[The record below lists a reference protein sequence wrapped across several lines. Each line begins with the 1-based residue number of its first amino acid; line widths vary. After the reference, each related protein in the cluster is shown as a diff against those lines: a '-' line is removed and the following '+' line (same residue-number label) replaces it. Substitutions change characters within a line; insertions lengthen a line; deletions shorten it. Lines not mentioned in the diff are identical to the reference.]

1 MEQAALFYEDFLKEG
16 ADGKY
21 VFNPSYSPENHPA
34 NHPSQACIN
43 ATMDVMAANALLRS
57 VIEASQVL
65 GVNQDKIPVW
75 ESMQAKMPSYMLNE
89 NGEIREWMWKDL
101 QDNHKH
107 RHASHL
113 FGLYDFMIPLL

>member
-1 MEQAALFYEDFLKEG
+1 
-16 ADGKY
+16 
-21 VFNPSYSPENHPA
+21 
-34 NHPSQACIN
+34 
-43 ATMDVMAANALLRS
+43 MDVMAANGLLRS
-57 VIEASQVL
+57 VIEASQIL

-75 ESMQAKMPSYMLNE
+75 KAMQEKMPSYMLNE

-113 FGLYDFMIPLL
+113 FGLYDFHDPLIMGNQDLIEGVNALSIAEWKYGDRITEVSWRLGWFSWHLRHVL